1 MAVSIKTR
9 LILMGTLLAVVPTI
23 IVGLILSQ
31 NALNK
36 GTEALQES
44 TQKQLILSRN
54 LTAQS
59 IETYFSFIDKQI
71 ISLSQ
76 NNSTVAAA
84 NAFSEAFAL
93 SSDSIS
99 TKDTQKLT
107 DYYQNAFDKNFRSLN
122 AGKSSNPNG
131 LLSALSPIAKS
142 MQANYIANNPA
153 PLGEKDTLNTTGDGS
168 AYDKVH
174 AEFHPMFHQ
183 FQQEFGFYDV
193 FIADANTG
201 HIVYSVFKE
210 LDFATS
216 LLTGPYKNTGIGVA
230 FKKAINSGST
240 TSTTYLTDFAPYGP
254 SYNAAASFISS
265 PIIRDGKMIAVLIFQ
280 MPIDRIDGVMVH
292 HEKWQQSGL
301 GETGQ
306 TYLVGQDRIMH
317 SNDRMLIEDK
327 AAFLNAAKQAGMT
340 DAMLNSINKRDTTI
354 GIVKINSPAVDDA
367 ITGNEG
373 FIIDNNYLGTPSL
386 SAYKPLKIND
396 VNWVIVSEEA
406 QSEAFQPIENLKNTV
421 YTTLAVVSL
430 IALIVGALLGLILA
444 KIIVRPI
451 DNMVTLMHDIA
462 EGEGDLT
469 QRLPVN
475 SKDELAQLASG
486 INLFIEHIDKTFSSV
501 LSSVVRLKPIS
512 EDMAD
517 VNHKLTDATNQ
528 QKSQADKVNDCL
540 SETNE
545 STKQVEAEL
554 SEISHASNE
563 GNAIV
568 HSSSQVVNQVA
579 VTMEELFTD
588 ISLAVDALFK
598 LKGDTDRIA
607 GIIDVINSI
616 AEQTNLLALNAAIE
630 AARAG
635 EAGRGF
641 AVVAD
646 EVRSLAS
653 KTRQSTEEVAS
664 MVEAIQNGTEDVVK
678 RMENSKSNAEHSST
692 HVQDATQSLS
702 QVKAAMDT
710 IASKVA
716 HIASAITSQQND
728 FLEVTAHYD
737 EMRSS
742 FVQINEQ
749 TEHSTMVGKDVIKL
763 SDNIMVHINR
773 FQVTDRNWSMERRD
787 LIRVNPND
795 SK

>member
-23 IVGLILSQ
+23 VVGLVLSQ

-36 GTEALQES
+36 GTEALRES
-44 TQKQLILSRN
+44 SEKQLILSRN

-76 NNSTVAAA
+76 NNSTIDAAA
-84 NAFSEAFAL
+84 SFSEAFKRYPTDV
-93 SSDSIS
+93 SEQDS
-99 TKDTQKLT
+99 QQLT
-107 DYYQNAFDKNFRSLN
+107 DYYQNAFDKNFQSLN
-122 AGKSSNPNG
+122 AGKSSNPNN

-142 MQANYIANNPA
+142 MQASYIANNPA
-153 PLGEKDTLNTTGDGS
+153 PLGEKDTLDGTGDGS
-168 AYDKVH
+168 AYDKIH

-193 FIADANTG
+193 FIADAKTG

-216 LLTGPYKNTGIGVA
+216 LLTGPYQNTGIGTA
-230 FKKAINSGST
+230 FKKAIQGNSV
-240 TSTTYLTDFAPYGP
+240 TSNTYLTDFAPYGP
-254 SYNAAASFISS
+254 SYDAAASFISS

-280 MPIDRIDGVMVH
+280 MPIDRIDAVMVH

-301 GETGQ
+301 GTTGQ
-306 TYLVGQDRIMH
+306 TYLVGQDRVMH
-317 SNDRMLIEDK
+317 SNDRTLIEDK
-327 AAFLNAAKQAGMT
+327 AAFLEKAKQAGMT
-340 DAMLNSINKRDTTI
+340 SATLNSIDKRDTTI

-373 FIIDNNYLGTPSL
+373 FLIDNNYLGTPSL
-386 SAYKPLKIND
+386 SAYKPLKIDD
-396 VNWVIVSEEA
+396 VNWVIISEES

-421 YTTLAVVSL
+421 YTTLAIVSF
-430 IALIVGALLGLILA
+430 IALIIGALLGLILA

-517 VNHKLTDATNQ
+517 VNNRLTGATDQ
-528 QKSQADKVNDCL
+528 QKHQADKVNECL

-545 STKQVEAEL
+545 STKQVEVEL
-554 SEISHASNE
+554 GEINSASQE
-563 GNAIV
+563 GNQIV
-568 HSSSQVVNQVA
+568 HTSSQVVHKVA
-579 VTMEELFTD
+579 TTMEELSMD
-588 ISLAVDALFK
+588 ISQAVDALFK

-664 MVEAIQNGTEDVVK
+664 MVEAIQSGTEDVVK
-678 RMENSKSNAEHSST
+678 RMENSKSNAEQSST

-702 QVKAAMDT
+702 QVQEAME
-710 IASKVA
+710 IISQKVQ
-716 HIASAITSQQND
+716 HIAKAITSQQNN
-728 FLEVTAHYD
+728 FLDVTAHYD
-737 EMRSS
+737 EMRNS

-749 TEHSTMVGKDVIKL
+749 TEHSTLVGKDVIKL

-773 FQVTDRNWSMERRD
+773 FQVTDRNWSVDRRD
-787 LIRVNPND
+787 LIR
-795 SK
+795 SESGIKK